1 MKAEQQEL
9 PPSPGDRSIPMAFS
23 YKLLSPH
30 RQFGCRSFALAD
42 IRFISKKLG
51 YTINDV
57 FISCVSGAL
66 RRYLAERGEPVDK
79 PTLSSIP
86 MNLVPLQELQAI
98 AQDEDTRISLANA
111 SRSTGD

>member
-9 PPSPGDRSIPMAFS
+9 PPSPGDRSIPMPFS

>member
-9 PPSPGDRSIPMAFS
+9 PPSPG
-23 YKLLSPH
+23 
-30 RQFGCRSFALAD
+30 
-42 IRFISKKLG
+42 
-51 YTINDV
+51 
-57 FISCVSGAL
+57 
-66 RRYLAERGEPVDK
+66 DK